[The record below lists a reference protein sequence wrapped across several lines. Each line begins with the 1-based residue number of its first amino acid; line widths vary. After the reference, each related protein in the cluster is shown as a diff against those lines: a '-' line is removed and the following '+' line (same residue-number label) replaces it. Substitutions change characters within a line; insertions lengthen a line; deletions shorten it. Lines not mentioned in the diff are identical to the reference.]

1 MSSSKTPKKIINSA
15 ENSVSELI
23 EGLLYTFPTTLQK
36 LDNHNVLL
44 SNPIPSDKV
53 CLVSGGGSG
62 HEPAHAGYIGSGM
75 LTGAVLGGIFASP
88 SVHQILAAIRAVTKT
103 SDEDGGDSNQGCLL
117 IVKNYTGDRLNFGM
131 ACEMAL
137 AEKRKCQMIVV
148 SDDCAVPRNKGVTGS
163 RGVAGTVFVH
173 KVAGAASQRGMSLE
187 EVAELGSYTAG
198 RIGSLGV
205 ALNAVTLPGATE
217 VNDRLESKKDGETPI
232 MEVGLG
238 IHGEAGIRQTDLM
251 CSDDIAK
258 EMLDTIQ
265 KFGYGPNDE
274 NVKHLKEGD
283 EVAILVNNLGGLSN
297 FEMAILTRSLVNYI
311 ENSMKCTVRRVYAGS
326 FMTSFDMQGASVS
339 VLCLDD
345 NEEGGKNLSMYLDD
359 DTDAPAFLK
368 ADVYSGD
375 SRPSA
380 THLPETPGPS
390 TEDAGTKTY
399 PPVAIPDFA
408 ASAKQAIT
416 AACQALIDSEPSLT
430 NWDTIV
436 GDGDC
441 GITMSRGASEVLSRL
456 NDMNLDNPVLLF
468 VDLAEAVS
476 ASMGGTSGILFELF
490 FRNFSTSL
498 QTCAEINS
506 AAFQEAFSK
515 GIDAICFYGGA
526 KVGYC
531 TMLDALVPAAQTLKE
546 NSSWSNAVE
555 SAMEGAKE
563 TAQILQAGAGR
574 STYLS
579 EDQLRGTPDPGAM
592 AVAFL
597 MEAVSKSIL

>member
-1 MSSSKTPKKIINSA
+1 MTAPKKIINSA
-15 ENSVSELI
+15 SNSVSELI

-36 LDNHNVLL
+36 LENHNVVLA
-44 SNPIPSDKV
+44 NPVPSDKV
-53 CLVSGGGSG
+53 CLISGGGSG
-62 HEPAHAGYIGSGM
+62 HEPAHAGYIGEGM
-75 LTGAVLGGIFASP
+75 LAGAVLGGIFASP
-88 SVHQILAAIRAVTKT
+88 SVHQILAAIRAVTIP
-103 SDEDGGDSNQGCLL
+103 DSPENKGCLL

-131 ACEMAL
+131 ACELAL

-148 SDDCAVPRNKGVTGS
+148 SDDCAVPRNKGITGS

-187 EVAELGSYTAG
+187 EVAELGAYTAG

-217 VNDRLESKKDGETPI
+217 INDRLTNGK
-232 MEVGLG
+232 MEIGLG
-238 IHGEAGIRQTDLM
+238 IHGEAGIRQCDLM
-251 CSDDIAK
+251 CADDIAK

-265 KFGYGPNDE
+265 KFGYGPDE
-274 NVKHLKEGD
+274 NIKHIKEGN

-297 FEMAILTRSLVNYI
+297 FEMAILTRSLVIYL
-311 ENSMKCTVRRVYAGS
+311 EQSMKCTVRRVYAGS
-326 FMTSFDMQGASVS
+326 YMTSFDMQGASVS

-345 NEEGGKNLSMYLDD
+345 NEEGGKQLSMYLDD
-359 DTDAPAFLK
+359 ETTAPSFTK
-368 ADVYSGD
+368 ADVFS
-375 SRPSA
+375 SSTSARPSL
-380 THLPETPGPS
+380 TPLPETQGPS
-390 TEDAGTKTY
+390 ASSTENKTY
-399 PPVAIPDFA
+399 PHVTIPDFA
-408 ASAKQAIT
+408 TSAKQSIE
-416 AACQALIDSEPSLT
+416 AACKALIEAEPSLT

-441 GITMSRGASEVLSRL
+441 GITMSRGATEVLSRL
-456 NDMNLDNPVLLF
+456 DDMNLNNPTLLF

-498 QTCAEINS
+498 QSCTEINS
-506 AAFQEAFSK
+506 IAFQEAFSK

-531 TMLDALVPAAQTLKE
+531 TMLDALVPAAQVLKSSD
-546 NSSWSNAVE
+546 SSWAKAVK
-555 SAMEGAKE
+555 SAMEGAKG
-563 TAQILQAGAGR
+563 TAQIVQAGAGR

-579 EDQLRGTPDPGAM
+579 EDQLRGIPDPGAM

-597 MEAVSKSIL
+597 MEAVSKVVL